1 MFAIRHISANFY
13 HQAMVQQVNYRVYHQ
28 SGTNNMFYESLSWL
42 EEEFIYQ
49 VILSITLITKLTL
62 RETWYVGQ
70 EFKEKSGRMTLNAI
84 SRAEFFTILQ
94 SFLKSKKVDFNMS
107 LESA

>member
-62 RETWYVGQ
+62 RETHLICWTRIQREIWQNDIERY
-70 EFKEKSGRMTLNAI
+70 FK
-84 SRAEFFTILQ
+84 SRIFHDFTKFSQ
-94 SFLKSKKVDFNMS
+94 K
-107 LESA
+107 

>member
-62 RETWYVGQ
+62 RETHLICWTRIQREIWQNEIERY
-70 EFKEKSGRMTLNAI
+70 FK
-84 SRAEFFTILQ
+84 SRIFHDFTKF
-94 SFLKSKKVDFNMS
+94 S
-107 LESA
+107 